1 LLPFILGLKE
11 QPAAAARGERYFWD
25 NGPACE
31 SGKLVGH
38 GDDTELAEE
47 KKDREKKSPGQHG
60 LSRKKGFFPGLVIL
74 LSLGLI
80 FVGGYWW
87 FYLRGRV
94 STDDAYVMAHVASVS
109 SRIAGTVSEVLVD
122 NNDPVREG
130 QVLLQIDPRDYQVA
144 VDKAQAVAARID
156 ADIQSEEV
164 TMDLVERETHGQ
176 SLVADA
182 ALAEAKKTEQ
192 AKVHDTD
199 ELIKKRSAAQADL
212 TYAQREFN
220 RYEDL
225 YRRGAGSQES
235 RDNAL
240 TVLEKT
246 KANLKE
252 VEAQIA
258 SSQASFEASQQRTDQ
273 AKENLGIVRSDLK
286 KAAVEF
292 HRLASLRAQKNAAQ
306 ADLEAAKLQLS
317 YCTIKASISGRIAQ
331 RSVQVGDRV
340 QTGQPV
346 MAIVPLHAV
355 YVEANFKE
363 TQLERVRPGQSVSV
377 QADIYPGH
385 VYHGRVSGIGAGT
398 GAVFSLL
405 PPQNAT
411 GNWIKIVQRIPVKIE
426 LDQPLPAEY
435 PLRVGLSLQVTIDLK
450 RPEGLAQKRA
460 N

>member
-1 LLPFILGLKE
+1 M
-11 QPAAAARGERYFWD
+11 R
-25 NGPACE
+25 NM
-31 SGKLVGH
+31 
-38 GDDTELAEE
+38 EE
-47 KKDREKKSPGQHG
+47 KSGGGQ
-60 LSRKKGFFPGLVIL
+60 RVAPKRGFFPGLVIL

-109 SRIAGTVSEVLVD
+109 SRIDGTVSEVLVD
-122 NNDPVREG
+122 NNDPVKEG
-130 QVLLQIDPRDYQVA
+130 QVLLQVDPRDYQIA
-144 VDKAQAVAARID
+144 VDKAQAVAARLE
-156 ADIQSEEV
+156 ADIQAEEV
-164 TMDLVERETHGQ
+164 TMDLVERDTQGQ
-176 SLVADA
+176 FLVADA
-182 ALAEAKKTEQ
+182 ALEEAKKTEQ
-192 AKVHDTD
+192 AKLHDMD
-199 ELIKKRSAAQADL
+199 ELVKRRFAAQADL
-212 TYAQREFN
+212 TYAEREFN

-225 YRRGAGSQES
+225 YRQGAGSQES

-240 TVLEKT
+240 TVLEKA
-246 KANLKE
+246 KANLKG

-258 SSQASFEASQQRTDQ
+258 SSQASFEASRQRTDQ
-273 AKENLGIVRSDLK
+273 AEENLGIVRSDLK
-286 KAAVEF
+286 KAAVEL

-340 QTGQPV
+340 KTGQPV

-363 TQLERVRPGQSVSV
+363 TQLERVRPGQSASV

-398 GAVFSLL
+398 GAAFSLL

-435 PLRVGLSLQVTIDLK
+435 PLRVGLSLQVTIDLR
-450 RPEGLAQKRA
+450 RPEDSAKKRA
-460 N
+460 T

>member
-1 LLPFILGLKE
+1 MVTGNSSALVKANRSAYECGEFFSRRND
-11 QPAAAARGERYFWD
+11 AAMAEGNRNINER
-25 NGPACE
+25 N
-31 SGKLVGH
+31 
-38 GDDTELAEE
+38 TEI
-47 KKDREKKSPGQHG
+47 PP
-60 LSRKKGFFPGLVIL
+60 LSRRRGVLPSLVIL

-109 SRIAGTVSEVLVD
+109 SRIDGTVSEVLVD

-164 TMDLVERETHGQ
+164 TMDLVERETQGQ

-199 ELIKKRSAAQADL
+199 ELVKRRSAAQADL

-220 RYEDL
+220 RFEDL

-240 TVLEKT
+240 NVLEKA
-246 KANLKE
+246 KANLKG

-258 SSQASFEASQQRTDQ
+258 SSQASFEASRQRTDQ

-286 KAAVEF
+286 KAAVEL

-346 MAIVPLHAV
+346 MAVVLCMRSMWRRTSKRLNWNGYGRGNPPPSKQISTRATSITEGYP
-355 YVEANFKE
+355 ESGPE
-363 TQLERVRPGQSVSV
+363 QERPF
-377 QADIYPGH
+377 PCFPPKTPP
-385 VYHGRVSGIGAGT
+385 GT
-398 GAVFSLL
+398 GSRSCSAY
-405 PPQNAT
+405 
-411 GNWIKIVQRIPVKIE
+411 R
-426 LDQPLPAEY
+426 
-435 PLRVGLSLQVTIDLK
+435 
-450 RPEGLAQKRA
+450 
-460 N
+460 

>member
-1 LLPFILGLKE
+1 L
-11 QPAAAARGERYFWD
+11 
-25 NGPACE
+25 
-31 SGKLVGH
+31 
-38 GDDTELAEE
+38 TEE
-47 KKDREKKSPGQHG
+47 KIDTEKKSPEEHG
-60 LSRKKGFFPGLVIL
+60 LPRKRGFFPGLVIL
-74 LSLGLI
+74 LSLGLV

-109 SRIAGTVSEVLVD
+109 SRIDGTVSEVLVD
-122 NNDPVREG
+122 NNDPVKEG

-144 VDKAQAVAARID
+144 VDKAQAVAARLD

-164 TMDLVERETHGQ
+164 TMDLVERETQGQ

-192 AKVHDTD
+192 AKLHDMD
-199 ELIKKRSAAQADL
+199 ELVKRRSAAQADL
-212 TYAQREFN
+212 TYAQREFD
-220 RYEDL
+220 RFEDL

-240 TVLEKT
+240 TVLEKA
-246 KANLKE
+246 KANLKG

-258 SSQASFEASQQRTDQ
+258 SSQASFEASRQRTDQ

-286 KAAVEF
+286 KAAVEL

-317 YCTIKASISGRIAQ
+317 YCTIKAPISGRIAQ
-331 RSVQVGDRV
+331 RNVQVGDRV
-340 QTGQPV
+340 KTGQPA

-363 TQLERVRPGQSVSV
+363 TQLERVRPEQSASV
-377 QADIYPGH
+377 QADIYPGY

-398 GAVFSLL
+398 GAAFSLL

-435 PLRVGLSLQVTIDLK
+435 PLRVGLSLQVTIDLR
-450 RPEGLAQKRA
+450 RPEGLAQKKA

>member
-1 LLPFILGLKE
+1 M
-11 QPAAAARGERYFWD
+11 R
-25 NGPACE
+25 NM
-31 SGKLVGH
+31 
-38 GDDTELAEE
+38 EE
-47 KKDREKKSPGQHG
+47 KSGGGQ
-60 LSRKKGFFPGLVIL
+60 RVAPKRGFFPGLVIL

-109 SRIAGTVSEVLVD
+109 SRIDGTVSEVLVD
-122 NNDPVREG
+122 NNDPVKEG
-130 QVLLQIDPRDYQVA
+130 QVLLQVDPRDYQVA
-144 VDKAQAVAARID
+144 VDKAQAVAARLE
-156 ADIQSEEV
+156 ADIQAEEV
-164 TMDLVERETHGQ
+164 TMDLVERDTQGQ
-176 SLVADA
+176 FLVADA
-182 ALAEAKKTEQ
+182 ALEEAKKTEQ
-192 AKVHDTD
+192 AKLHDMD
-199 ELIKKRSAAQADL
+199 ELVKRRFAAQADL
-212 TYAQREFN
+212 TYAEREFN

-225 YRRGAGSQES
+225 YRQGAGSQES

-240 TVLEKT
+240 TVLEKA
-246 KANLKE
+246 KANLKG

-258 SSQASFEASQQRTDQ
+258 SSQASFEASRQRTDQ
-273 AKENLGIVRSDLK
+273 AEENLGIVRSDLK
-286 KAAVEF
+286 KAAVEL

-340 QTGQPV
+340 KTGQPV

-363 TQLERVRPGQSVSV
+363 TQLERVRPGQSASV

-398 GAVFSLL
+398 GAAFSLL

-435 PLRVGLSLQVTIDLK
+435 PLRVGLSLQVTIDLR
-450 RPEGLAQKRA
+450 RPEDSAKKRA
-460 N
+460 T